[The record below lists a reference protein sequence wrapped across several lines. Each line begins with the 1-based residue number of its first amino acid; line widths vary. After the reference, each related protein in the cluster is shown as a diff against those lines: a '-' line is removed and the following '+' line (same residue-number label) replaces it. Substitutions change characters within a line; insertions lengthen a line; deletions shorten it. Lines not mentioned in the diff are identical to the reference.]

1 MQGKQ
6 KRKQELLIFPLKCK
20 FLFQTS
26 LGLNFFE
33 VRHRTDGICKVV
45 LVAVWCQIASAIMLP
60 YILPKEVAVS
70 HLWEVQKLSG
80 HTPMQFALDIPT
92 WAEVSTRWPPVS
104 SASYEKSEMINI

>member
-33 VRHRTDGICKVV
+33 VRHRTDGICKVI

-70 HLWEVQKLSG
+70 HL
-80 HTPMQFALDIPT
+80 
-92 WAEVSTRWPPVS
+92 
-104 SASYEKSEMINI
+104 